1 MRDVGELV
9 SIFRNRTYDV
19 ANYMVLNL
27 AFRIV
32 KDTLDYHPIAPLC
45 RNSF

>member
-9 SIFRNRTYDV
+9 SVFRNGTYDV

-27 AFRIV
+27 AFRSQR
-32 KDTLDYHPIAPLC
+32 HA
-45 RNSF
+45 